1 MKVYLHTGMKRLYE
15 KSGVGRA
22 IEHQK
27 AILSDAGAEI
37 AKRMDAD
44 VDIVHINTVFPD
56 AFFAALRARVAG
68 KLVICYGHSTME
80 DFRNSF
86 KGSNAFAP
94 FFRRWITFCYNLG
107 DIVITPTE
115 YSRRLLLGY
124 GVKKPVYALSNGID
138 TTYFRPDASWRR
150 QFRARYQIPEEQKVV
165 MSVGHYIERKGILEF
180 IELAR
185 KKPGTLFFWF
195 GYTNL
200 KLVPAAVRRAI
211 ENAPENVRFAGY
223 VDREALREA
232 YCGCDLFCFMSR
244 EETEGIVVLEALACG
259 IPVLLRDIPVYEDW
273 LTHGINVYKAADEKE
288 FARLTSCILNK
299 KVPDLT
305 EAGRRT
311 AAQRSLQAVG
321 VRLLQGYQ
329 LAEKERRERQTRREK
344 RWAFMNVQQFRK

>member
-27 AILSDAGAEI
+27 AILLEGGAEI
-37 AKRMDAD
+37 AERMDAD
-44 VDIVHINTVFPD
+44 TDIVHINTVFPD
-56 AFFAALRARVAG
+56 AFLSALRARAAG

-94 FFRRWITFCYNLG
+94 FFRSWIKLCYNLG

-138 TTYFRPDASWRR
+138 IKYFKPDASLRR
-150 QFRARYQIPEEQKVV
+150 RFRARRHIPEKKKVV
-165 MSVGHYIERKGILEF
+165 MSVGHFIERKGILEF

-185 KKPGTLFFWF
+185 KTPETLFFWF

-200 KLVPAAVRRAI
+200 NLVPASVSHAI
-211 ENAPENVRFAGY
+211 KNAPENVRFAGY

-232 YCGCDLFCFMSR
+232 YCGCDLFCFMSH

-259 IPVLLRDIPVYEDW
+259 IPVLVRDIPVYEGW
-273 LTHGINVYKAADEKE
+273 LTHGVNAYKAADEKE
-288 FARLTSCILNK
+288 FARLTGCILNG
-299 KVPDLT
+299 KVPNLT
-305 EAGRRT
+305 EAGRQA

-321 VRLLQGYQ
+321 ERLLQLYHI
-329 LAEKERRERQTRREK
+329 AEEAHSAGRARKEKGLFSGFRTR
-344 RWAFMNVQQFRK
+344 FF

>member
-1 MKVYLHTGMKRLYE
+1 MKVYLHAGMKRLYE

-27 AILSDAGAEI
+27 AILLNTGATI
-37 AKRMDAD
+37 AERMDAD
-44 VDIVHINTVFPD
+44 TDIVHINTVFPD
-56 AFFAALRARVAG
+56 AFLAALRARAAG
-68 KLVICYGHSTME
+68 KLVISYGHSTME

-94 FFRRWITFCYNLG
+94 FFRRWITFCYNMG

-124 GVKKPVYALSNGID
+124 DVKKPVYALSNGID
-138 TTYFRPDASWRR
+138 TAYFKPDAALRR

-200 KLVPAAVRRAI
+200 NLVPATVRQAI
-211 ENAPENVRFAGY
+211 ENAPDNVRFAGY

-232 YCGCDLFCFMSR
+232 YCGCDLFCFMSH

-273 LTHGINVYKAADEKE
+273 LTHGVNVYKAADEKE
-288 FARLTSCILNK
+288 FARLTSCILNGK
-299 KVPDLT
+299 LPDLA
-305 EAGRRT
+305 EAGRQT
-311 AAQRSLQAVG
+311 AKQRSLQAVG
-321 VRLLQGYQ
+321 VRLLQAYR
-329 LAEKERRERQTRREK
+329 LAEKERREKQAQREK
-344 RWAFMNVQQFRK
+344 RWALLHLLQMKK